1 MAYLTEKLT
10 GNTPKKIND
19 LEDME
24 ANANKIQVQRVL
36 KLSYRVHCSNTH
48 VWVVEWAVHGKMN
61 MKDCGL
67 YFSQLSCSCFWIG
80 EN

>member
-10 GNTPKKIND
+10 GNTPKKTND

-48 VWVVEWAVHGKMN
+48 VWVVE
-61 MKDCGL
+61 
-67 YFSQLSCSCFWIG
+67 
-80 EN
+80 